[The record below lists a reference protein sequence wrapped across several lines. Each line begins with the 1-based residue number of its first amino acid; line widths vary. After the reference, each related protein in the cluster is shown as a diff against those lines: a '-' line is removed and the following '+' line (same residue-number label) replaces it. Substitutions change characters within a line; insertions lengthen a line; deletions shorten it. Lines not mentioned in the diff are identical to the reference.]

1 MKKTNAVR
9 LLDQRGVSY
18 QLLSYSVDPHDLA
31 AETTAI
37 KLGLPPEQLFKTLV
51 VRGATIGV
59 CFAVVPANAQ
69 LDLKG
74 LAKLAGDRR
83 METVPLKD
91 VQPLTGYIRGGVTA
105 LAAKKAYPVYVD
117 RTIEQWDKIAV
128 SAGTRGLLVELGAA
142 DYVQAVGGVIGAI
155 ASFPLNP

>member
-18 QLLSYSVDPHDLA
+18 QLLSYSVNPNDLA
-31 AETTAI
+31 AESTAT

-51 VRGATIGV
+51 VRGETGI

-69 LDLKG
+69 LDLKA
-74 LAKLAGDRR
+74 LAKLAGDRK
-83 METVPLKD
+83 METVPLKE

-105 LAAKKAYPVYVD
+105 LAAKKDYPVYVD
-117 RTIEQWDKIAV
+117 QTIEKWEKIAV
-128 SAGTRGLLVELGAA
+128 SAGTRGMLIELESA
-142 DYVQAVGGVIGAI
+142 DYLQAVGGMIGAI
-155 ASFPLNP
+155 ARFA